1 MIENYTTLDGQRR
14 AKVKVYLKSHPNIP
28 FISLNAIY
36 ESWMDTAM
44 THSYKFN
51 ANTEIEDGK
60 WEFDQYTFDYSK
72 MNIRM
77 DKYRDKQKVLTKDV
91 AIKGRY
97 NDGSSL
103 LFAARSMLY
112 SKKSYKIPTVIM
124 DEAVT
129 TVINFQG
136 VIGETEIDA
145 VDYPV
150 RTVYFNGDA
159 NWTGIYGLTGRF
171 EGWFSDDESRVPI
184 KAKMK
189 LYVGSATIELMSWK
203 RGSWQPPRVKS

>member
-1 MIENYTTLDGQRR
+1 
-14 AKVKVYLKSHPNIP
+14 
-28 FISLNAIY
+28 
-36 ESWMDTAM
+36 
-44 THSYKFN
+44 
-51 ANTEIEDGK
+51 
-60 WEFDQYTFDYSK
+60 
-72 MNIRM
+72 
-77 DKYRDKQKVLTKDV
+77 
-91 AIKGRY
+91 
-97 NDGSSL
+97 
-103 LFAARSMLY
+103 MLY

-171 EGWFSDDESRVPI
+171 EGWFSDDEARIPI